1 MNAYLG
7 IDVGTSS
14 AKALLMREDGAVI
27 ATAWREYDILRRRS
41 EYGEQNME
49 TIWQAVKQAVGEI
62 SSRCPS
68 EAAQI
73 QGISYS
79 GQMHGLVT
87 VDEDG
92 KLVRDAII
100 WADQRVGKEE
110 MDAIYRQAGRESIHE
125 KALNDLASGFL
136 LCSLVWLREHEPEH

>member
-1 MNAYLG
+1 
-7 IDVGTSS
+7 
-14 AKALLMREDGAVI
+14 MREDGAVI
-27 ATAWREYDILRRRS
+27 ATAWREYDILRRRP

-73 QGISYS
+73 RGISYS

-100 WADQRVGKEE
+100 WADQR
-110 MDAIYRQAGRESIHE
+110 IS
-125 KALNDLASGFL
+125 ALLSG
-136 LCSLVWLREHEPEH
+136 VAEGA